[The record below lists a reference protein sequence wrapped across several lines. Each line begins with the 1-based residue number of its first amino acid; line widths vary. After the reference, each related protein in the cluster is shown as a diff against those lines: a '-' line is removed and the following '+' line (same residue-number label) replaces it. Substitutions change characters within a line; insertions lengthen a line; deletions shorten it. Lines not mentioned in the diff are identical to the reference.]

1 LEEEKQSKNE
11 ASNQISVKES
21 EIEILNRNIE
31 KLKKENK
38 DFLNQVNSG
47 LIRLNYQKMRIKVL

>member
-1 LEEEKQSKNE
+1 LEEEKQNKSE
-11 ASNQISVKES
+11 AVNQISVKES

-38 DFLNQVNSG
+38 DFLNQVKS
-47 LIRLNYQKMRIKVL
+47 Y

>member
-11 ASNQISVKES
+11 AANQISVKES